1 MGGGHDGHGGG
12 VKGFVS
18 NLVGG
23 GKGHGHG
30 HGQGYDHGYGQ
41 QQQHGYGGHGAYYPP
56 PAAGYG
62 GGYPAHGYAPAAYPA
77 QPAPHHGT

>member
-1 MGGGHDGHGGG
+1 MGGGHDMHGGG

-23 GKGHGHG
+23 GKGHGQGHG
-30 HGQGYDHGYGQ
+30 H
-41 QQQHGYGGHGAYYPP
+41 PP
-56 PAAGYG
+56 PAAGACPPY